1 MFRIRRLAA
10 LSAGALV
17 LGSGA
22 LIPSVAIAA
31 TPGGS
36 SDTTIRGVRVH
47 IALPEQ
53 WLNSGGSW
61 TFGNAHLLLRG
72 DGNLVIQKKNTT
84 TVKWQS
90 NTANQGVVKMLFKH
104 NGDLQLLTSS
114 GRVIWHT
121 KTDSPFECDQSVGES
136 QALGLQNDSNFVIYC
151 GFENPQGNG
160 LENYDPIWATNTNG
174 I

>member
-1 MFRIRRLAA
+1 MRIARRVVTAM
-10 LSAGALV
+10 
-17 LGSGA
+17 
-22 LIPSVAIAA
+22 VAIAIGSSASFIGSAAYAA

-72 DGNLVIQKKNTT
+72 DGNLVILKKNTS

-90 NTANQGVVKMLFKH
+90 NTAGQGVKKMLFKY

-121 KTDSPFECDQSVGES
+121 GTDSPFECDQSPGES

-151 GFENPQGNG
+151 GLENPQGNG